1 MFNSLTM
8 MFNLI
13 KSEMKSPLFMQKMT
27 ITSLYKQKGLT
38 SDFAN
43 QRGIFNL
50 SKVKSLM
57 DKLIYQDV
65 YDKIDSNLS
74 CSNIGGRRGRNI
86 RDHLFIIYGLIN
98 DVINGQADP
107 MDIQLMD
114 IIKCFD
120 EMWHAETMNDIW
132 DTSIQD
138 DKFAMIASLD
148 QECFVKVKTPCGDT
162 EEFTLSNLVL

>member
-1 MFNSLTM
+1 
-8 MFNLI
+8 
-13 KSEMKSPLFMQKMT
+13 
-27 ITSLYKQKGLT
+27 
-38 SDFAN
+38 
-43 QRGIFNL
+43 
-50 SKVKSLM
+50 
-57 DKLIYQDV
+57 
-65 YDKIDSNLS
+65 
-74 CSNIGGRRGRNI
+74 
-86 RDHLFIIYGLIN
+86 
-98 DVINGQADP
+98 